1 MGTQRGPA
9 KSLVRAALLVAALA
23 VSALRAGAQVPTTVN
38 DSGPRF
44 RPDGFMA
51 EAYGRLVGY
60 PHCKQLEY
68 IDDKRCRVGAFSHF
82 DTLFPARTI
91 APARE
96 ASKFG
101 RAAHE
106 PDLRYSF
113 AGKEWTI
120 DDYLNRFPITGL
132 LIAKGDTI
140 LVERY
145 QYGRNDGHRMTSFSM
160 AKTIVGLL
168 VGVAISEGAIR
179 SIDDRAETYVPGL
192 AGTEYGLA
200 PIKALLQMRSG
211 VHFNEDYT
219 DGTSDI
225 YTLGRGVLEQG
236 AGSLATVK
244 RFNSRRAAPG
254 EVFSYSS
261 AETVVLGLVLAS
273 ATGRTVAD
281 YASEKIWQRIGTEA
295 AASWIIDATGQEIA
309 FAYVN
314 AVLRD
319 WARLGLMLAHDGSW
333 SGRSVVPAAWLAESR
348 KNSGETLSPL
358 LRYGYQI
365 WLSADLKRY
374 ALRGLRG
381 QWVLVDPETKLV
393 MVQTSLSND
402 GLQDDEMATMW
413 TAARA
418 QLQ

>member
-1 MGTQRGPA
+1 M
-9 KSLVRAALLVAALA
+9 LVVALA
-23 VSALRAGAQVPTTVN
+23 VSPLGAAAQVSTTAN
-38 DSGPRF
+38 DIGPRF
-44 RPDGFMA
+44 RADGFMA
-51 EAYGRLVGY
+51 EAYGMRVGY
-60 PHCKQLEY
+60 PSCKQLEY

-91 APARE
+91 APAKE
-96 ASKFG
+96 ASKFD
-101 RAAHE
+101 RAARE
-106 PDLRYSF
+106 ASLRYSF

-132 LIAKGDTI
+132 LIAKGNTI
-140 LVERY
+140 LLERY
-145 QYGRNDGHRMTSFSM
+145 QYGRNDSHRMTSFSM

-168 VGVAISEGAIR
+168 VGIAISEGAIR

-192 AGTEYGLA
+192 AGTEYGLT
-200 PIKALLQMRSG
+200 PIKALLEMRSG
-211 VHFNEDYT
+211 VKFNEDYA
-219 DGTSDI
+219 DQTSDI
-225 YTLGRGVLEQG
+225 YTLGRAVLEQG

-244 RFNSRRAAPG
+244 RFNSRGAAPG

-261 AETVVLGLVLAS
+261 AETVVLGLVLVA

-281 YASEKIWQRIGTEA
+281 YASEKIWKRIGTEA
-295 AASWIIDATGQEIA
+295 AASWIIDATGQEIT

-319 WARLGLMLAHDGSW
+319 WARLGLMIAHDGSW
-333 SGRSVVPAAWLAESR
+333 SGQSVVPAAWLAESR
-348 KNSGETLSPL
+348 ENSAKTVSPL

-365 WLSADLKRY
+365 WVSADLKRC

-381 QWVLVDPETKLV
+381 QWVLVDPQTKLV

-418 QLQ
+418 HLQ